1 MSDLNVKKLMISS
14 AIGTGIGAICSSV
27 MLFLM
32 AAILAIGNIP
42 PALILPMAMATLAIG
57 AFASGII
64 AAKLGKSKGIICGAV
79 SGIIFFVLVW
89 IRSAIVGSTF
99 GIELIIKAVII
110 ILSSALGGI
119 IGINK

>member
-1 MSDLNVKKLMISS
+1 MISS

-89 IRSAIVGSTF
+89 IRGAIVGSTF

>member
-1 MSDLNVKKLMISS
+1 MSNLNVKKLMISS
-14 AIGTGIGAICSSV
+14 AIGTGIGAVCSSV

-42 PALILPMAMATLAIG
+42 PAVILPMATATLAIG

-64 AAKLGKSKGIICGAV
+64 AAKLGKSKGIICGAF
-79 SGIIFFVLVW
+79 SGIIFFILVW
-89 IRSAIVGSTF
+89 ISGAIVGSTL